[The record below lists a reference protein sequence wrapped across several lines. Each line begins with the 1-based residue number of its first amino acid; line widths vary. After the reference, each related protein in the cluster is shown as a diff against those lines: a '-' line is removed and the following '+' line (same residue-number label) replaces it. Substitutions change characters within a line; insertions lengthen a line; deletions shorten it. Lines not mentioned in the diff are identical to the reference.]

1 MPSDLPHLCMLEA
14 LTAEGATWSDKQIK
28 AELSR
33 ERATVLVV
41 DHGAGPVGWA
51 VGWAVP
57 GELHVMNV
65 AVHPDHR
72 RRGHARA
79 LLTTLIELH
88 RGAKSALLE
97 VRVSNEPALSLYR
110 AMGFQHV
117 GLRRKYYQDGEDAA
131 LMTLQLEPGPAAS
144 AE

>member
-1 MPSDLPHLCMLEA
+1 MLER
-14 LTAEGATWSDKQIK
+14 LTAEGATWSDMQIE

-41 DHGAGPVGWA
+41 DQGSGAVGWA

-57 GELHVMNV
+57 GELHIMNV

-79 LLTTLIELH
+79 LLAALISLH
-88 RGAKSALLE
+88 RDAESALLE
-97 VRVSNEPALSLYR
+97 VRVSNEPALSLYSS
-110 AMGFQHV
+110 MGFQHV

-131 LMTLQLEPGPAAS
+131 LMTLQLEPRPAES
-144 AE
+144 SE